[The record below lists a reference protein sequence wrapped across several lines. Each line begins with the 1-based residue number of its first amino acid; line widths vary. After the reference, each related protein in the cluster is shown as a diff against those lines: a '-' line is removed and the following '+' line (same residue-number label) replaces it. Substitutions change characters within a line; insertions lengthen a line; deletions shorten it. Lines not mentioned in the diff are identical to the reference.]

1 MIMSEHDDEY
11 ECAFGCKFFD
21 KVIKCVSTKKKI
33 IAKTRTLERVSQRKK
48 EGVGFQLLVM

>member
-1 MIMSEHDDEY
+1 MMVSEHDDEY
-11 ECAFGCKFFD
+11 ECVFGCKFFD